1 MDNAQL
7 PSNRTPWK
15 RLEEELLE
23 KKRGDVDRRHALFG
37 FAWPTP
43 PGQIGLVAKEAA
55 NLFFN
60 YCAQGGYTQPSVAG
74 IEAEVRQMALE
85 ILRGPEGS
93 ACTLTT
99 DGTESN
105 FHAVKTVRDWA
116 RDHRPGR
123 ATPEIVVP
131 YTAHPSFNKAAA
143 YMDLKVVRVPQ
154 GDDLRADVPAMSDA
168 INDNTIMIVG
178 SAPTWPHGKVD
189 PIPDLAALALDRGVW
204 CHVDAC
210 IGGFLI
216 PFLRE
221 LGQDLPAFDFT
232 VPGVAS
238 ISADLHKF
246 GYAPIGVSTFSLR
259 DGENLK
265 YQRFSFSDWP
275 YGTHATDTFTGTRS
289 AMASVAAWAVMKHL
303 GVEGYLDIARGIQRA
318 TRMVVDGL
326 EAIDGLDLVTEPEAG
341 VVVCTATAF
350 DIFAVS
356 EAMAER
362 GFMTYRC
369 KSPPSMH
376 LLMDPVEDETAVGAY
391 LHALAAAVADAKAGT
406 AARKDDEVTYA

>member
-1 MDNAQL
+1 MDTALL
-7 PSNRTPWK
+7 PSKRTPWK

-23 KKRGDVDRRHALFG
+23 MKRGDVDRRHALFG
-37 FAWPTP
+37 FLWPTP

-60 YCAQGGYTQPSVAG
+60 CCAQGGYTHPSVAQV
-74 IEAEVRQMALE
+74 EAEVGQMALE

-93 ACTLTT
+93 VCTLTT
-99 DGTESN
+99 GGTESN

-116 RDHRPGR
+116 RDHRPDC
-123 ATPEIVVP
+123 TVPEIVVP
-131 YTAHPSFNKAAA
+131 YTAHPSFNKAAT

-154 GDDLRADVPAMSDA
+154 GDDLRADVHAMSNA

-189 PIPDLAALALDRGVW
+189 PIPDIAQLALSRGVW

-232 VPGVAS
+232 VPGVSS

-246 GYAPIGVSTFSLR
+246 GYAPIGTSTFSLR
-259 DGENLK
+259 DQENLK

-275 YGTHATDTFTGTRS
+275 YGTHGGNTFTGTRGAMMS
-289 AMASVAAWAVMKHL
+289 AAAWAVMKHL
-303 GVEGYLDIARGIQRA
+303 GGEGYLDIARGIQCA
-318 TRMVVDGL
+318 TQIVVDGL
-326 EAIDGLDLVTEPEAG
+326 TAIDGLELVTEPEAG

-362 GFMTYRC
+362 GYVTYRC

-376 LLMDPVEDETAVGAY
+376 LLMDPIEDEAAVDDFFRD
-391 LHALAAAVADAKAGT
+391 LAAAVADAKTGKAV
-406 AARKDDEVTYA
+406 RKGDEVTYA